1 MTIKTFTNI
10 GNQLESLL
18 SELTYPVIIEN
29 TDDVTEDND
38 ENTEEDE
45 TEETETPIPVFKNV
59 LLGFPET
66 DFRGFEFPL
75 AVCYVKGGEYDDTFG
90 IRNMPRYL
98 KSVIGVVVTG
108 DTRSRYEKIT
118 EIMDIIQTQFHD
130 NDDWI
135 KLNGTVRR
143 TFIEDSALTIMPTGN
158 DLASV
163 AIFTLRHHVF
173 KIE

>member
-1 MTIKTFTNI
+1 MTIKTFTNV
-10 GNQLESLL
+10 GVQLESLL
-18 SELTYPVIIEN
+18 SELTYPVTDN
-29 TDDVTEDND
+29 DDVEDL
-38 ENTEEDE
+38 
-45 TEETETPIPVFKNV
+45 VFKNV

-66 DFRGFEFPL
+66 DFRGFTFPL
-75 AVCYVKGGEYDDTFG
+75 AVCYVKGAEYDDTFG
-90 IRNMPRYL
+90 LRNIPRNIR
-98 KSVIGVVVTG
+98 SVIGVVVTG

-118 EIMDIIQTQFHD
+118 EIMDLINQQFHD

>member
-1 MTIKTFTNI
+1 MTIKTFTNV
-10 GNQLESLL
+10 GVQLESLL
-18 SELTYPVIIEN
+18 SELTD
-29 TDDVTEDND
+29 TQGDL
-38 ENTEEDE
+38 
-45 TEETETPIPVFKNV
+45 VFNNV

-66 DFRGFEFPL
+66 DFRGFTFPL
-75 AVCYVKGGEYDDTFG
+75 AVCYIKGADYDDTFG
-90 IRNMPRYL
+90 IRNLP
-98 KSVIGVVVTG
+98 KDIHSVIGVVVTG
-108 DTRSRYEKIT
+108 DTRSRYEQIT
-118 EIMDIIQTQFHD
+118 EIMDLINQQFHD

>member
-10 GNQLESLL
+10 GVQLESLL
-18 SELTYPVIIEN
+18 TDLTYPVI
-29 TDDVTEDND
+29 
-38 ENTEEDE
+38 TEEE
-45 TEETETPIPVFKNV
+45 NESEETGDPVFSNV

-66 DFRGFEFPL
+66 DFRGFTFPL
-75 AVCYVKGGEYDDTFG
+75 AVCYVKGAEYDDTYG
-90 IRNMPRYL
+90 IRNMPKYIN
-98 KSVIGVVVTG
+98 SVVGVVVTG

-118 EIMDIIQTQFHD
+118 GIMDLINQQFHD
-130 NDDWI
+130 DDNWI

-163 AIFTLRHHVF
+163 AIFTLKHHVF

>member
-1 MTIKTFTNI
+1 MTIKTFTNV
-10 GNQLESLL
+10 GEQLESLL
-18 SELTYPVIIEN
+18 TELTDTNGDI
-29 TDDVTEDND
+29 
-38 ENTEEDE
+38 
-45 TEETETPIPVFKNV
+45 VFKNV

-66 DFRGFEFPL
+66 DFRGFTFPL
-75 AVCYVKGGEYDDTFG
+75 AVCYVKGADYDDTFG
-90 IRNMPRYL
+90 IRNLPKYIH
-98 KSVIGVVVTG
+98 SVIGVVVTG
-108 DTRSRYEKIT
+108 DTRSRYEQIAR
-118 EIMDIIQTQFHD
+118 IMDLINQQFHD

-135 KLNGTVRR
+135 KLNGTVRQ

>member
-1 MTIKTFTNI
+1 MTIKTFTNV
-10 GNQLESLL
+10 GVQLESLL
-18 SELTYPVIIEN
+18 SELTYPVTDN
-29 TDDVTEDND
+29 DDVEDL
-38 ENTEEDE
+38 
-45 TEETETPIPVFKNV
+45 VFKNV

-66 DFRGFEFPL
+66 DFRGFTFPL
-75 AVCYVKGGEYDDTFG
+75 AVCYVKGAEYDDTFG
-90 IRNMPRYL
+90 LKNIPRNI

-118 EIMDIIQTQFHD
+118 EIMDLINQQFHD

>member
-1 MTIKTFTNI
+1 MTIKTFTNV
-10 GNQLESLL
+10 GVQLESLL
-18 SELTYPVIIEN
+18 SELTYPVTDN
-29 TDDVTEDND
+29 DDVEDL
-38 ENTEEDE
+38 
-45 TEETETPIPVFKNV
+45 VFKNV

-66 DFRGFEFPL
+66 DFRGFTFPL
-75 AVCYVKGGEYDDTFG
+75 AVCYVKGAEYDDTFG
-90 IRNMPRYL
+90 LKNIPMNIR
-98 KSVIGVVVTG
+98 SVIGVVVTG

-118 EIMDIIQTQFHD
+118 EIMDLINQQFHD

>member
-1 MTIKTFTNI
+1 MTIKTFTNV
-10 GNQLESLL
+10 GVQLESLL
-18 SELTYPVIIEN
+18 SELTYPVTDN
-29 TDDVTEDND
+29 DDVEDL
-38 ENTEEDE
+38 
-45 TEETETPIPVFKNV
+45 VFKNV

-66 DFRGFEFPL
+66 DFRGFTFPL
-75 AVCYVKGGEYDDTFG
+75 AVCYVKGAEYDDTFG
-90 IRNMPRYL
+90 LKNIPRNIR
-98 KSVIGVVVTG
+98 SVIGVVVTG

-118 EIMDIIQTQFHD
+118 EIMDLINQQFHD